1 MRKIVASALLI
12 VALGAATALAAS
24 DQAQITATFSIPSW
38 IALSVIG
45 NGDVG
50 FGEIAGGG
58 AYAGDNQTTLRV
70 ISTTSWTLTST
81 ILWDDPSTS
90 IPNGASQ
97 AIIEAALALTLSAEG
112 GSWGLHFISVNY
124 EMTVTDEDLAELPVG
139 DYSLVVQYT
148 ATTD

>member
-1 MRKIVASALLI
+1 MRRIVTLVFL
-12 VALGAATALAAS
+12 VAAFGVSTALAAS
-24 DQAQITATFSIPSW
+24 DQVQITAMFSIPSW

-45 NGDVG
+45 DGSVG

-58 AYAGDNQTTLRV
+58 AYAGDNQSTLRV

-81 ILWDDPSTS
+81 IRWDDPLTS

-97 AIIEAALALTLSAEG
+97 TIIEGALALTPSTTSGL
-112 GSWGLHFISVNY
+112 WGLHFISVDY

-139 DYSLVVQYT
+139 DYSLVIQYT